1 MAEANDRIGGRTLSA
16 NVETPS
22 ISGQYDTLDL
32 GAHWVCDRQKDIM
45 QLIEKLGGI
54 EYYPQ
59 NVSGN

>member
-16 NVETPS
+16 NVEKPS

-45 QLIEKLGGI
+45 QLIETLGGI